1 MTFTAKKTIQSAIID
16 SNDFETNYPDY
27 SIVQTCSSSKD
38 YMFLLPAD
46 STYYEPPIVA
56 DYMSG
61 LEFIS
66 DQAVNLGIFTSTG
79 AVRFVF
85 TGCKNMVFNSTG
97 IGNTTGANTWKL
109 MQTTGL
115 TAANVTWRVYSTT

>member
-1 MTFTAKKTIQSAIID
+1 MSFTAKKTIQPAIID
-16 SNDFETNYPDY
+16 SDDVETDY
-27 SIVQTCSSSKD
+27 QPYTIVQTCSSSKD
-38 YMFLLPAD
+38 YLFLLPAD
-46 STYYEPPIVA
+46 STYYTPPIVD

-79 AVRFVF
+79 GTRFLF
-85 TGCKNMVFNSTG
+85 NGCKNMIFNSTG
-97 IGNTTGANTWKL
+97 IGNTTGANVWKL

-115 TAANVTWRVYSTT
+115 TAANVIWRTYSTT